1 LDGDNL
7 EGVRVRLSSG
17 GFFMIRQ
24 SLHDPVMSMQIESI
38 SEEEAR
44 EKVLKPLL
52 ELLSQYESLDYSALV

>member
-1 LDGDNL
+1 
-7 EGVRVRLSSG
+7 VRLSSG

-24 SLHDPVMSMQIESI
+24 SLHDPVMSMQVESI